1 MPTAST
7 HTPERRAGLERV
19 LHALERARFVA
30 LTTHV
35 NADGDGAGCETAL
48 GAWLIAR
55 GKRVIIVNP
64 TPFPQN
70 LAFLLPANLPVVDA
84 KTDFDRV
91 LLEGVDLL
99 VVLDTGEPRRID
111 KVPRLLP
118 GVETVVIDHHPVV
131 TPAIPATVSVQD
143 TSACATG
150 ELIYDMIMMT
160 DAGEWPRETV
170 QGLYTAV
177 ATDTGSFRY
186 ANTTPR
192 THEIAAEL
200 IRRGLDPE
208 DAYRR
213 LYGTVPLRR
222 IQLLTAALENLEV
235 DAELPITWITV
246 PRATMQE
253 LEANADD
260 LDGII
265 EHARSIAGT
274 EVAIL
279 FRETNG
285 STKVSLRSNGE
296 LDVNALARQFGGGGH
311 VKAAGALMGGAVT
324 DVRPK
329 VLDATRAAVRE
340 LLANETTK
348 QGSTA

>member
-1 MPTAST
+1 MTTAST
-7 HTPERRAGLERV
+7 LSPERRSGLERV
-19 LHALERARFVA
+19 LQALERARFIA

-35 NADGDGAGCETAL
+35 NADGDGAGCEAAL

-55 GKRVIIVNP
+55 GKRIVIVNP

-70 LAFLLPANLPVVDA
+70 LAFLLHPDIAVFDT
-84 KTDFDRV
+84 KTDFDRAV
-91 LLEGVDLL
+91 LEGVELL

-111 KVPRLLP
+111 KVPKVLP
-118 GVETVVIDHHPVV
+118 GVETVVIDHHPLV
-131 TPAIPATVSVQD
+131 TPAIPASTSVQD
-143 TSACATG
+143 TTACATG
-150 ELIYDMIMMT
+150 ELIYDLIMMT
-160 DAGEWPRETV
+160 DTGDWPRETV
-170 QGLYTAV
+170 QGIYTAV

-222 IQLLTAALENLEV
+222 SQLLTAALEQLEV

-246 PRATMQE
+246 PRATMKE
-253 LEANADD
+253 LDASSDD

-274 EVAIL
+274 EIALL

-285 STKVSLRSNGE
+285 STKISFRSNGE

-311 VKAAGALMGGAVT
+311 VKAAGALVGGSVDA
-324 DVRPK
+324 VRPK
-329 VLDATRAAVRE
+329 VLDATREAVRD
-340 LLANETTK
+340 LLQK
-348 QGSTA
+348 H